1 MQFFFSREIDST
13 TTNVRS
19 FVCPSVR
26 LSWVVPRTRLIKGKQ
41 QRHVPIIHFER
52 FELKY
57 TKLKT
62 ITINKYV
69 FEDLRGIIGGFLALL
84 GSWSVGLMALVTNIL
99 VCVVNFLLAELP
111 LDGSL
116 PRYKSSS
123 RSSCGGRDDSHDHPL
138 IELLLNKRN

>member
-1 MQFFFSREIDST
+1 M
-13 TTNVRS
+13 
-19 FVCPSVR
+19 
-26 LSWVVPRTRLIKGKQ
+26 
-41 QRHVPIIHFER
+41 
-52 FELKY
+52 
-57 TKLKT
+57 

-69 FEDLRGIIGGFLALL
+69 TEDLRGIIGGFLALL

-123 RSSCGGRDDSHDHPL
+123 RSSCGGRDDIAYHSL
-138 IELLLNKRN
+138 TR